1 MLSSEPSVNRNPLAS
16 RGFCLQFVKNSVSA
30 KHNKAKGNKIRYD
43 SKSQYSK
50 MVKCIG
56 SGGRLLGF
64 LILIMPFTSNETLSN
79 LNLAVPQFSH
89 L

>member
-1 MLSSEPSVNRNPLAS
+1 MFNIIKTVLDVIKQYKLKTVCSIV
-16 RGFCLQFVKNSVSA
+16 Q
-30 KHNKAKGNKIRYD
+30 HNGQD
-43 SKSQYSK
+43 GKSQYSK

-56 SGGRLLGF
+56 SGVRLLEF